1 MRNLVMTLA
10 PAGILIASLAAAP
23 ALYAQEPQGPDMQ
36 RMMKMMEKCDKMM
49 DGGMMG
55 NPGSRKPDEQ
65 ERDRRAPKSPQG

>member
-1 MRNLVMTLA
+1 
-10 PAGILIASLAAAP
+10 
-23 ALYAQEPQGPDMQ
+23 MQ